1 MKSFFSMVKI
11 AALFSLALS
20 SFAFAEGGV
29 TYTLHKSANPTAD
42 EEDAYRRITTVMD
55 SAVKLYNTYSNLSK
69 FINVYYSPGVPTAEA
84 SSNGD
89 LRFGENRSY
98 MVVPTAMHE
107 MGHTMGIG
115 TTQEYWDAC
124 QDGVFRNDKVQAK
137 LRELSGKPSDELHCD
152 RQHIWPYGLN
162 QASEVKS
169 EKDLIIHVQLVDFI
183 HQQLFKEAFYKQ
195 GRIKSLGETKKCMG
209 ITSDNALELM
219 DCSKEETFVKIFSV
233 GDNPVTYYIK
243 LGSRVVDI
251 PNESTAAGIVAST
264 YGYNGGAHQRYVFDD
279 AGVNMPNAFLL
290 KNHKS
295 GLYLQAVGTQV
306 QQNRKVD
313 RDESFIWQLVEDAAA
328 PDTSKTPDT
337 TKTTDTTKTKDSSKT
352 TDSTKVADTT
362 KTPDTSKVADTTK
375 PADTTKAVD
384 SSKTGDTSKTS
395 IARIRE
401 PKVELAPARAFDLKG
416 RSVGK
421 QSLGRNRET
430 HRILYRK

>member
-42 EEDAYRRITTVMD
+42 EQDAYKRITTVMD

-124 QDGVFRNDKVQAK
+124 KDGVFRNDKVQAK

-195 GRIKSLGETKKCMG
+195 GRIKSLANSKCMG

-219 DCSKEETFVKIFSV
+219 DCSKKETFVKIFSV

-251 PNESTAAGIVAST
+251 PNESTAAGVKAST
-264 YGYNGGAHQRYVFDD
+264 YGYNGGGHQRYVFEG
-279 AGVNMPNAFLL
+279 ANVNTPNALYL
-290 KNHKS
+290 KNAKS
-295 GLYLQAVGTQV
+295 GHYLQAVDNSVV
-306 QQNRKVD
+306 QNPKKNTD
-313 RDESFIWQLVEDAAA
+313 DFIWQIEEEASA

-337 TKTTDTTKTKDSSKT
+337 TKTADTTKTKDTTKT
-352 TDSTKVADTT
+352 ADTAKVADTS
-362 KTPDTSKVADTTK
+362 KTPDSSKVTDPTKPADTSKVAD
-375 PADTTKAVD
+375 
-384 SSKTGDTSKTS
+384 SSKTGDSSKTS

-401 PKVELAPARAFDLKG
+401 PKVDLAPARIYDLKG

>member
-1 MKSFFSMVKI
+1 MSFRSFLVAGI
-11 AALFSLALS
+11 AVALFSTVS
-20 SFAFAEGGV
+20 FAEGGV
-29 TYTLHKSANPTAD
+29 SYTLHKSANPTAD
-42 EEDAYRRITTVMD
+42 EQDAYKRITAVMD

-195 GRIKSLGETKKCMG
+195 GRIKSLANSKCMG

-251 PNESTAAGIVAST
+251 PNESTAAGVKAST
-264 YGYNGGAHQRYVFDD
+264 YGYNGGGHQRYVFEG
-279 AGVNMPNAFLL
+279 ANVNTPNALYL
-290 KNHKS
+290 KNAKS
-295 GLYLQAVGTQV
+295 GHYLQAVDNSVV
-306 QQNRKVD
+306 QNPKKNSD
-313 RDESFIWQLVEDAAA
+313 DFIWQIEEEASA

-337 TKTTDTTKTKDSSKT
+337 TKTADTTKAKDSTKT
-352 TDSTKVADTT
+352 VDTTKVADTT
-362 KTPDTSKVADTTK
+362 KTADTSKVADTTK
-375 PADTTKAVD
+375 PADTTQVAD
-384 SSKTGDTSKTS
+384 TGKSS

-401 PKVELAPARAFDLKG
+401 LRVDLAPARAFDLKG
-416 RSVGK
+416 RSLGR
-421 QSLGRNRET
+421 QPLGRNRASHT
-430 HRILYRK
+430 VIFRK